1 MVAVFSKAM
10 LGWKIA
16 AMVCVVLGSL
26 LAGMRTLDLW
36 KVRLPRSGKEVGA
49 WMGFLPFVISG
60 YFAFSY
66 VPHRTGIG
74 PWLASV
80 GWLRWPLLGSIFLIG
95 AFIVIYVGIMFEKG
109 PQRLFQSEGTTLAL
123 SILLIGAASFIQIF
137 ILNP

>member
-1 MVAVFSKAM
+1 
-10 LGWKIA
+10 
-16 AMVCVVLGSL
+16 
-26 LAGMRTLDLW
+26 
-36 KVRLPRSGKEVGA
+36 
-49 WMGFLPFVISG
+49 MGFLPFVISG

-66 VPHRTGIG
+66 VPRRTGIG

-123 SILLIGAASFIQIF
+123 SIMLIGAASFIQIF